1 LVASQTKPL
10 YWGGKLNLMRFQGR
24 VALVTGGSRGIGK
37 ATALKLASEGATVA
51 VHYSRAV
58 ARAEAVCE
66 QIRGLGQKAIPVQ
79 ADIADREAVNSMVT
93 TVTAALGTIEL
104 LVNNA
109 GDVGDMTFEALTP
122 AHWDRLIAINLTGP
136 FNVLWAVKPGMLVQQ
151 FGRIVNVSSIAA
163 LAVRPNQLPYAAA
176 KAGVISLTKSCCGPL
191 APHNIRINSVA
202 PGAIATDML
211 GEVSPEMVEQ
221 LRAATPLGRL
231 GEPAEMANVIAFLLS
246 EESSYM
252 TGATVIAS
260 GGRILIP

>member
-1 LVASQTKPL
+1 
-10 YWGGKLNLMRFQGR
+10 MRFQGR
-24 VALVTGGSRGIGK
+24 VALVTGGSRGIGR

-51 VHYSRAV
+51 VHYSRSA
-58 ARAEAVCE
+58 AKAEAVCE
-66 QIRGLGQKAIPVQ
+66 EISALGQKAIPVQ
-79 ADIADREAVNSMVT
+79 ADIADRAAVNSMVT
-93 TVTAALGTIEL
+93 AATEALGTIEL

-109 GDVGDMTFEALTP
+109 GDVGDMPFEELTP
-122 AHWDRLIAINLTGP
+122 EHWDRIIDINLTGP
-136 FNVLWAVKPGMLVQQ
+136 FNVLWAVKPGMIAQQ

-191 APHNIRINSVA
+191 AQHNIRINSVA

-211 GEVSPEMVEQ
+211 SEVSPEMVAQ
-221 LRAATPLGRL
+221 LRDTTPLGRL
-231 GEPAEMANVIAFLLS
+231 GEPEEMANVIAFLLS
-246 EESSYM
+246 EDSSYM

>member
-1 LVASQTKPL
+1 MK
-10 YWGGKLNLMRFQGR
+10 FQGK

-51 VHYSRAV
+51 VHYSRA
-58 ARAEAVCE
+58 ATKAKAVCE
-66 QIRGLGQKAIPVQ
+66 HIQGLGQKAIPVQ
-79 ADIADREAVNSMVT
+79 ADIADRDTVNKMVA
-93 TVTAALGTIEL
+93 TVTAELGTIEL

-109 GDVGDMTFEALTP
+109 GAVGDMTFEELTP
-122 AHWDRLIAINLTGP
+122 EHWDRILAVNLTGP
-136 FNVLWAVKPGMLVQQ
+136 FNVLWAVKQGMIEKQ

-191 APHNIRINSVA
+191 AAHNIRINSVA

-221 LRAATPLGRL
+221 LRSTTPLGRL
-231 GEPAEMANVIAFLLS
+231 GDPAEMADVIAFLLS

>member
-1 LVASQTKPL
+1 
-10 YWGGKLNLMRFQGR
+10 MRFQGKI
-24 VALVTGGSRGIGK
+24 ALVTGGSRGIGQ
-37 ATALKLASEGATVA
+37 ATALKLAGEGATIA
-51 VHYSRAV
+51 VHYSRAIDK
-58 ARAEAVCE
+58 AEAVCE
-66 QIRGLGQKAIPVQ
+66 QIRGLGQTATPVQ
-79 ADIADREAVNSMVT
+79 ADIADRDAVNEMVA
-93 TVTAALGTIEL
+93 TVREEFGTIDL

-109 GDVGDMTFEALTP
+109 GDVGDMTFDKLTP
-122 AHWDRLIAINLTGP
+122 EHWDRIVAINLTGP
-136 FNVLWAVKPGMLVQQ
+136 FNVLWAVKGGMIERQ

-191 APHNIRINSVA
+191 AAHNIRINSVA

-211 GEVSPEMVEQ
+211 GEVSTEMAEQ
-221 LRAATPLGRL
+221 LRSTTPLGRF
-231 GEPAEMANVIAFLLS
+231 GEPEEMADVIAFLLS

>member
-1 LVASQTKPL
+1 
-10 YWGGKLNLMRFQGR
+10 MRFQGR

-37 ATALKLASEGATVA
+37 ATALKLAGEGATVA

-58 ARAEAVCE
+58 DKAETVCE
-66 QIRGLGQKAIPVQ
+66 QIRGNLGQEAIPVQ
-79 ADIADREAVNSMVT
+79 ADIADRDAVNRMVA
-93 TVTAALGTIEL
+93 TVTEELGAIEL

-109 GDVGDMTFEALTP
+109 GDVGDMTFDELTP
-122 AHWDRLIAINLTGP
+122 EHWDRIVAINLTGP
-136 FNVLWAVKPGMLVQQ
+136 FNVLWAVKPGMIERQ

-176 KAGVISLTKSCCGPL
+176 KAGIISLTKSCCGPL

-211 GEVSPEMVEQ
+211 GEVSPEMAEQ
-221 LRAATPLGRL
+221 LRSTTPLGRF
-231 GEPAEMANVIAFLLS
+231 GEPEEMADVIAFLLS
-246 EESSYM
+246 DESSYM
-252 TGATVIAS
+252 TGSTVIAS